1 MMQNIP
7 VPNQAAILAN
17 TAASAAAAKANKS
30 AKTANDG
37 PAFKEVLAKQ
47 AGQAAKEASS
57 NEQAA
62 QRRQLQ
68 LQVKAGEEAKGLTNP
83 ALDAE
88 HMLDAQGILNN
99 ADVLHEDTLGKEIK
113 DISLQTADPA
123 MPATQDTLAPVPVP
137 EQPALAAVTPDVQRR
152 PVADMTAELEADGLK
167 RQPLDESRQGEGMDD
182 ARELQE
188 LEAEAPQM
196 SMPKAGEGHES
207 PVKFADTLAQ
217 ASQAAITVVQPQ
229 HQAHA
234 AQVVTAMDARGS
246 QIPVPFGQPGWNQ
259 AVGQK
264 VVWMVAGGEQT
275 ASLTLNPPD
284 LGPVQVIIHVHNN
297 QADTTFLSDQAD
309 VRRALEDGMDNLRQM
324 MSESGLQLGQA
335 NVRSGQQ
342 EAAQTPSGLNTART
356 GNGEAGEETSQVLAR
371 AARVMGL
378 VDTFA

>member
-1 MMQNIP
+1 MQNIP
-7 VPNQAAILAN
+7 VPNQAAILNN
-17 TAASAAAAKANKS
+17 TAASAAAAKAGKPAN
-30 AKTANDG
+30 TNNDG

-47 AGQAAKEASS
+47 AGQAAREASG
-57 NEQAA
+57 NEQVM

-68 LQVKAGEEAKGLTNP
+68 LQIKAGEEAKGLTNP
-83 ALDAE
+83 VLDAE
-88 HMLDAQGILNN
+88 HMLNVQGIANEDALNKD
-99 ADVLHEDTLGKEIK
+99 AE
-113 DISLQTADPA
+113 DISLQEADPA
-123 MPATQDTLAPVPVP
+123 LLTTQDALAPAPAT
-137 EQPALAAVTPDVQRR
+137 EQPPLAAVTPDVQRR
-152 PVADMTAELEADGLK
+152 PVVNMAEELEVTDLK
-167 RQPLDESRQGEGMDD
+167 RQSLDWSRQGEGVDD

-188 LEAEAPQM
+188 FKAETPQISAPRM
-196 SMPKAGEGHES
+196 EEGHES
-207 PVKFADTLAQ
+207 PVKFADALAQ
-217 ASQAAITVVQPQ
+217 ANQVAVAAVQPQ
-229 HQAHA
+229 QQVHTAQAA
-234 AQVVTAMDARGS
+234 AAMDVRGN

-264 VVWMVAGGEQT
+264 VVWMAAGGEQT

-284 LGPVQVIIHVHNN
+284 LGPVQVIIHIHNN

-342 EAAQTPSGLNTART
+342 EAAQTPSGMNAART
-356 GNGEAGEETSQVLAR
+356 GNGEAGEETSQVLAK

>member
-1 MMQNIP
+1 MQNIP
-7 VPNQAAILAN
+7 VPNQAAILNN
-17 TAASAAAAKANKS
+17 TAASAAVAKAGKPAN
-30 AKTANDG
+30 TNNDG

-47 AGQAAKEASS
+47 AGQAAREVSG
-57 NEQAA
+57 NEQVM

-68 LQVKAGEEAKGLTNP
+68 LQIKASEDVKDLTNP

-88 HMLDAQGILNN
+88 HMLNVQGIANEDALSK
-99 ADVLHEDTLGKEIK
+99 DVE
-113 DISLQTADPA
+113 DISLQETNPA
-123 MPATQDTLAPVPVP
+123 LLTTQDALAPAPAT
-137 EQPALAAVTPDVQRR
+137 EQPTLAAVTPDVQRR
-152 PVADMTAELEADGLK
+152 PVANMAEELEADGLK
-167 RQPLDESRQGEGMDD
+167 RQPLDWSRQGEGVDD

-188 LEAEAPQM
+188 FKAETPKTSAPRM
-196 SMPKAGEGHES
+196 EEGHES
-207 PVKFADTLAQ
+207 PVKFADALAQ
-217 ASQAAITVVQPQ
+217 ANQAAVTAVQPQ
-229 HQAHA
+229 QQVHTAQAA
-234 AQVVTAMDARGS
+234 AAMDVRGN

-264 VVWMVAGGEQT
+264 VVWMAAGGEQT

-335 NVRSGQQ
+335 DVRSGQQ
-342 EAAQTPSGLNTART
+342 EAAQTPAALNTART
-356 GNGEAGEETSQVLAR
+356 GNAEAGEETNQVLAR

>member
-1 MMQNIP
+1 MQNIP
-7 VPNQAAILAN
+7 VPNQAAILTN
-17 TAASAAAAKANKS
+17 TAASATAVKANKS
-30 AKTANDG
+30 ANTANDG

-47 AGQAAKEASS
+47 AGQAAKETFG
-57 NEQAA
+57 NEQAM

-68 LQVKAGEEAKGLTNP
+68 IKASDEAKGLANP
-83 ALDAE
+83 VLDAE
-88 HMLDAQGILNN
+88 HMQDVQGVLN
-99 ADVLHEDTLGKEIK
+99 ADALGSEMK
-113 DISLQTADPA
+113 DIPLQETDPA
-123 MPATQDTLAPVPVP
+123 MIAVLAPVPAT
-137 EQPALAAVTPDVQRR
+137 EQPALAAVTPDMQRR
-152 PVADMTAELEADGLK
+152 PVADMAAELEADGLK
-167 RQPLDESRQGEGMDD
+167 RQPLDWSRTGEGMDD

-188 LEAEAPQM
+188 LKAEVPQM
-196 SMPKAGEGHES
+196 SMSKAGEDHES
-207 PVKFADTLAQ
+207 PVKFADTLVQ
-217 ASQAAITVVQPQ
+217 ASQAAVTVVQPQ
-229 HQAHA
+229 HQVPTAQA
-234 AQVVTAMDARGS
+234 AAAMDARGS

-264 VVWMVAGGEQT
+264 VVWMAAGGEQT

-342 EAAQTPSGLNTART
+342 EAAQTPSGLNAARA
-356 GNGEAGEETSQVLAR
+356 GNGEAGEETSQVLAK

>member
-1 MMQNIP
+1 MQNIP
-7 VPNQAAILAN
+7 VPNQAAILTN
-17 TAASAAAAKANKS
+17 TAASAAAAKAGKPAN
-30 AKTANDG
+30 TASDG

-57 NEQAA
+57 NEQAV

-68 LQVKAGEEAKGLTNP
+68 LQVKASEEAKGLTNP

-88 HMLDAQGILNN
+88 HMQDVQDILN
-99 ADVLHEDTLGKEIK
+99 EDALGNEMK
-113 DISLQTADPA
+113 DIPLQETDPA
-123 MPATQDTLAPVPVP
+123 MIAVTQDTLAPVPAT
-137 EQPALAAVTPDVQRR
+137 EQPALAAVTPDMQRR

-167 RQPLDESRQGEGMDD
+167 RQPLDWSRQGEGMDD

-188 LEAEAPQM
+188 LKTEAPQM
-196 SMPKAGEGHES
+196 SMPKAGEDHES

-217 ASQAAITVVQPQ
+217 ASQAAVTVVQPQ
-229 HQAHA
+229 HQTHA
-234 AQVVTAMDARGS
+234 AQAAAAMDARGS
-246 QIPVPFGQPGWNQ
+246 QISVPFGQPGWNQ

-264 VVWMVAGGEQT
+264 VVWMAAGGEQT

-342 EAAQTPSGLNTART
+342 EAAQTPSGLNVARA